1 MNIND
6 TEVVKLPETV
16 DTTKGTLYLPPR
28 TLHYGL
34 YSVTVIYNVSMTNE
48 DGVLVWETI
57 TGESGVNVG
66 KSDLVVVAVK
76 GGAPRIRREGEKV
89 TSDPPTSREEY
100 GTGQGHEG
108 GGCWGQG
115 PGMMSNASP
124 NFSISVNLFR
134 TPYITY
140 KIEVATRS
148 KDGRTSGTGVEVEV
162 VEGDPPTLTSACSPP
177 WICRQVEG
185 AQLVNP
191 QKLILESGCV
201 VEAGEEPV
209 GEDGC
214 GKVPLNVAGVAGSL
228 IQPLDVMDVAIGLN
242 QRKLALL
249 DDFWVKFGSQF
260 RTFDVQVTATR
271 PGETSEGL
279 ALQRIR
285 INEAP
290 VGGTCTAEVMQDIH
304 KDEEEEEEEEGSFE
318 VEVRVGR
325 EEPPTLIVTA
335 LTEGFEIPKY
345 SFFATTERGEKV
357 TLPFSSKVILP
368 YANLTLWAGVSDQ
381 LGAETLYMTAV
392 VIPLLPSQELFKE
405 YQTRLSDNKA
415 NDEEEEDESSATQE
429 KNKDML
435 SSVDKF
441 SITSM
446 DEVLQVNNILGSIAD
461 PLPKESQEGAVA
473 ALKTLAGA
481 ADSTAPL
488 AQQKDFAAG
497 ALATTASLLTGVNK
511 NVKKGNGTSEKRA
524 EKMVAM
530 ARRRL
535 RRSIWN
541 QTEDEE
547 EEEVEEEYLP
557 SEEDEDANKK
567 VSLTLESWMVVWWV
581 WVEQHMCSPAT
592 APL

>member
-1 MNIND
+1 
-6 TEVVKLPETV
+6 
-16 DTTKGTLYLPPR
+16 
-28 TLHYGL
+28 
-34 YSVTVIYNVSMTNE
+34 
-48 DGVLVWETI
+48 
-57 TGESGVNVG
+57 
-66 KSDLVVVAVK
+66 
-76 GGAPRIRREGEKV
+76 
-89 TSDPPTSREEY
+89 
-100 GTGQGHEG
+100 
-108 GGCWGQG
+108 
-115 PGMMSNASP
+115 MSNASP

-201 VEAGEEPV
+201 VEAGEEAV

-345 SFFATTERGEKV
+345 SFFGTLQRISNQENTIEGSKCKGSDPCGYVAEKSLMGI
-357 TLPFSSKVILP
+357 TLPSE
-368 YANLTLWAGVSDQ
+368 
-381 LGAETLYMTAV
+381 AEN
-392 VIPLLPSQELFKE
+392 SE
-405 YQTRLSDNKA
+405 DNKA

-446 DEVLQVNNILGSIAD
+446 DEVIQVNNILGSIAD

-473 ALKTLAGA
+473 ALKTAL
-481 ADSTAPL
+481 PL
-488 AQQKDFAAG
+488 W
-497 ALATTASLLTGVNK
+497 LNRRTLLLG
-511 NVKKGNGTSEKRA
+511 
-524 EKMVAM
+524 
-530 ARRRL
+530 L
-535 RRSIWN
+535 W
-541 QTEDEE
+541 
-547 EEEVEEEYLP
+547 LP
-557 SEEDEDANKK
+557 LL
-567 VSLTLESWMVVWWV
+567 VSLRV
-581 WVEQHMCSPAT
+581 
-592 APL
+592 